1 MVNCYFGDWNK
12 YLLWDSNI
20 TQKIR
25 LKKLDAVALGMPLY
39 LLLFGITLWQSPLLH
54 YDNFTH
60 WATIVKFLHLNNTL
74 PEQTDAIIG
83 YYDYPVGSSLFLYYF
98 TTLVGFSDGSMLL
111 GQFIL
116 ILSALYGIFA
126 SLRDSRR
133 MLMVLLLFS
142 TLAIFNYLNIAIR
155 LNNLWVDFLIPA
167 LMLAVVGGFIA
178 HKDEFLPLSLNTA
191 VILGVLSIV
200 KTSGLF
206 FVVIGMVIYTVLA
219 FRLLRRR
226 RLVWS
231 QTYLI
236 SVTILMSFISNVLWR
251 WHVSEH
257 FENASKAKHAISS
270 SELLGIFSGHMTTV
284 ARDITMNFVKVTFSL
299 NSLALHGIMF
309 INIVCLIAV
318 IVIGFFL
325 KRPKRVLFSWLL
337 SNLILITYYVGIWL
351 MYLVAMPK
359 NEALELAGFER
370 YASSIVIFVLG
381 FVMMILVREMDY
393 CLVEQNIQRRNIRSF
408 KSLTTKRLYQNSSL
422 ILLFFTIGML
432 LSENNGIQFNNRK
445 SSHNV
450 SQKIKKIVGDRQRES
465 VKKVLVVSADR
476 TNVENYF
483 IQYATRYY
491 LWDVHVDA
499 RENFMLSTSQFKKL
513 LKNYDQV
520 LILDSHY
527 TFGAMS
533 KKTFGKTYSTGLHS
547 TQEML
552 SLSR

>member
-1 MVNCYFGDWNK
+1 MWLIAILGIGISIYYGIAILRK
-12 YLLWDSNI
+12 
-20 TQKIR
+20 KIR
-25 LKKLDAVALGMPLY
+25 LKKLDAVALGMLLY

-155 LNNLWVDFLIPA
+155 LNNLLV
-167 LMLAVVGGFIA
+167 
-178 HKDEFLPLSLNTA
+178 EFLPLSLNTA

-299 NSLALHGIMF
+299 NSLVLHGIMF

-318 IVIGFFL
+318 IVIGFFF
-325 KRPKRVLFSWLL
+325 KRPKRVLVSWLL

-359 NEALELAGFER
+359 NEAL
-370 YASSIVIFVLG
+370 
-381 FVMMILVREMDY
+381 
-393 CLVEQNIQRRNIRSF
+393 
-408 KSLTTKRLYQNSSL
+408 
-422 ILLFFTIGML
+422 
-432 LSENNGIQFNNRK
+432 
-445 SSHNV
+445 
-450 SQKIKKIVGDRQRES
+450 
-465 VKKVLVVSADR
+465 
-476 TNVENYF
+476 
-483 IQYATRYY
+483 
-491 LWDVHVDA
+491 
-499 RENFMLSTSQFKKL
+499 
-513 LKNYDQV
+513 
-520 LILDSHY
+520 
-527 TFGAMS
+527 
-533 KKTFGKTYSTGLHS
+533 
-547 TQEML
+547 
-552 SLSR
+552 